1 MKSQSTIIS
10 KLLTGIF
17 LSSFF
22 TFNVNAS
29 KCDINFQHG
38 IIIDPSHIRIL
49 ERDITIVQIN
59 NDEQLF
65 VKGREIPLTDKQ
77 RLLISEYSQ
86 GIRFQIPEI
95 VSIAIEGVDVGL
107 KAVNKVI
114 AGVTGENSASHQK
127 LQKRFDEMQWRLR
140 KRFNHSDE
148 SYYIAPQD
156 FDDFSEIF
164 AGEFEQEIET
174 LVTESIGTILLAV
187 GEAMTNKPQ
196 GTGESRVQTFDE
208 RMETMGEEL
217 ELEMSAKV
225 TSIENKAMVFCEK
238 LKSLDEIETK
248 LTENIHPLAF
258 FNLIQS
264 QH

>member
-1 MKSQSTIIS
+1 MNNLFYITF
-10 KLLTGIF
+10 KLLAFTL
-17 LSSFF
+17 LSSLF
-22 TFNVNAS
+22 TLNANAT
-29 KCDINFQHG
+29 KCDINFHHG

-49 ERDITIVQIN
+49 DQGLTIVQIN
-59 NDEQLF
+59 NDNQLF
-65 VKGREIPLTDKQ
+65 VEGREIALTDQQ
-77 RLLISEYSQ
+77 RILISDYSQ
-86 GIRFQIPEI
+86 GIRHQIPEI

-164 AGEFEQEIET
+164 AGEFEQEIEA

-187 GEAMTNKPQ
+187 GEAMANKSE
-196 GTGESRVQTFDE
+196 GSGESRVQTFDE
-208 RMETMGEEL
+208 RMENMGGEL

-225 TSIENKAMVFCEK
+225 ASIENKAMVFCKK
-238 LKSLDEIETK
+238 LKALDQIETK
-248 LTENIHPLAF
+248 LVENIQPLAF
-258 FNLIQS
+258 FNLIQP
-264 QH
+264 Q

>member
-1 MKSQSTIIS
+1 MKSIILKYC
-10 KLLTGIF
+10 KLLVLIGI
-17 LSSFF
+17 SSFSAV
-22 TFNVNAS
+22 NANAS

-49 ERDITIVQIN
+49 DHGQTIVQIN
-59 NDEQLF
+59 NDKQLF
-65 VKGREIPLTDKQ
+65 VQGRQIQLTDQQ
-77 RLLISEYSQ
+77 RKLLNDYAK
-86 GIRFQIPEI
+86 GIRYQIPEI

-187 GEAMTNKPQ
+187 GEAMTNNAE

-208 RMETMGEEL
+208 RMNNMGDEL

-225 TSIENKAMVFCEK
+225 TAIESKASMFCEK

-248 LTENIHPLAF
+248 LTENISSLSSY
-258 FNLIQS
+258 NLIQS
-264 QH
+264 L